1 MQKDVLLP
9 KEYNCERTTN
19 MAYKII
25 TTSPDVQDDQLR
37 LEAARLVYEELLRYI
52 NSAKEQFA

>member
-9 KEYNCERTTN
+9 KEFNRERTTD
-19 MAYKII
+19 MTYKII
-25 TTSPDVQDDQLR
+25 TTSPDIQNDQLR

-52 NSAKEQFA
+52 NSAKEQSA